1 MCKCLKKV
9 LSAILILSIVFTT
22 DILPSYAYEEDNG
35 YDKLSI
41 NVKEAQPG
49 QETLV
54 GDQVTLIAE
63 ASGGDGSYE
72 YQFTLENGEDITV
85 VQDYSNLS
93 QYTFTAEQQGNYVFQ
108 VTVKDGTEQTETCAY
123 ELEAKMPEN
132 NDMNE
137 PDSTSEDNELD
148 NVDIPTEVDETTN
161 GEQPGRVDE
170 PKDTKLPT
178 EVNTLEQPKE
188 RLEIKESDNT
198 NVLQG
203 YLSSDSGST
212 VSVGQEITLTA
223 LYNGGIGKVEYRFTE
238 EYNGVAKTVKV
249 FSEDATYTF
258 KATQPGIHIY
268 HLAVRDEGGQA
279 LSTKYSINVVV
290 PSNKK
295 LSGKLVSSSGTTANV
310 EEEVTLTADCAGGYG
325 KVEYRFTEEYNG
337 VAKTV
342 KAFSEDTTY
351 TFEATQPG
359 IHTYHLAVRDEEG
372 QSLSTKYSINVVVPS
387 NKKLSGKLVSSSGT
401 TANVEEEVT
410 LTADCAGGYG
420 KVEYRFTEEY
430 NGVAKTVKAFSE
442 DTTYTFEAT
451 QPGIHTYHL
460 AVRDEEGQSLSTKYS
475 INVVVPSNKK
485 LSGKLVSSSGTT
497 ANVEEEVT
505 LTADCAG
512 GYGKVEYRFTEE
524 YNGVAKTVK
533 AFSEDTTYTFK
544 ATQPGI
550 HTYHLAVRD
559 EEGQSLSTKY
569 SISVIVPAEKKLH
582 ATLKSDM
589 GVSADVGTNVTL
601 YASYTGGY
609 DDIEFRFTEVY
620 NGVAKTVQAYGD
632 EDTYSFRATNPG
644 VHKFNLAVRDSEGQ
658 VTSVSYSITVTV
670 PVEKQL
676 YGTLTSNKTTR
687 EYVDRIVTLTGG
699 YSGGYG
705 DVEYRFTEVYNG
717 VAKTV
722 QAYSENNEYT
732 FRTTKPGVH
741 TYYLALRDKEGQIA
755 NATYSITVVVH
766 PDYKLTG
773 TFTKNVSQTVKE
785 NVAVTL
791 TANASK
797 GYGAPYLYRFTE
809 TYNGKSKTV
818 QNYSTDNTY
827 SFTISGGG
835 IHKYTVA
842 IQDCEGQTIS
852 YSLTISVGKNGWYY
866 ENGYKFYYKDNVKQ
880 LDLDGILPKQSSY
893 YIKVNRTA
901 CTITVYAKDG
911 NNGYIIPVKRFACS
925 VGLPST
931 PTPTGTYYTS
941 DKYRWHTLMGPSYGQ
956 YCTRV
961 VNGIFF
967 HSVAGYNMTSY
978 NLNARDYN
986 NLGSPAS
993 HGCIRLCVR
1002 DAKWIYDN
1010 CSSGTRVTIYDSSDP
1025 GPLGK
1030 PSTIKIPSWQN
1041 WDPTDPNL

>member
-1 MCKCLKKV
+1 M
-9 LSAILILSIVFTT
+9 
-22 DILPSYAYEEDNG
+22 
-35 YDKLSI
+35 
-41 NVKEAQPG
+41 
-49 QETLV
+49 
-54 GDQVTLIAE
+54 
-63 ASGGDGSYE
+63 
-72 YQFTLENGEDITV
+72 
-85 VQDYSNLS
+85 
-93 QYTFTAEQQGNYVFQ
+93 
-108 VTVKDGTEQTETCAY
+108 
-123 ELEAKMPEN
+123 
-132 NDMNE
+132 
-137 PDSTSEDNELD
+137 
-148 NVDIPTEVDETTN
+148 
-161 GEQPGRVDE
+161 
-170 PKDTKLPT
+170 
-178 EVNTLEQPKE
+178 
-188 RLEIKESDNT
+188 
-198 NVLQG
+198 
-203 YLSSDSGST
+203 
-212 VSVGQEITLTA
+212 
-223 LYNGGIGKVEYRFTE
+223 
-238 EYNGVAKTVKV
+238 
-249 FSEDATYTF
+249 
-258 KATQPGIHIY
+258 
-268 HLAVRDEGGQA
+268 
-279 LSTKYSINVVV
+279 
-290 PSNKK
+290 
-295 LSGKLVSSSGTTANV
+295 
-310 EEEVTLTADCAGGYG
+310 
-325 KVEYRFTEEYNG
+325 
-337 VAKTV
+337 
-342 KAFSEDTTY
+342 
-351 TFEATQPG
+351 
-359 IHTYHLAVRDEEG
+359 
-372 QSLSTKYSINVVVPS
+372 
-387 NKKLSGKLVSSSGT
+387 
-401 TANVEEEVT
+401 
-410 LTADCAGGYG
+410 
-420 KVEYRFTEEY
+420 
-430 NGVAKTVKAFSE
+430 
-442 DTTYTFEAT
+442 
-451 QPGIHTYHL
+451 
-460 AVRDEEGQSLSTKYS
+460 
-475 INVVVPSNKK
+475 
-485 LSGKLVSSSGTT
+485 
-497 ANVEEEVT
+497 
-505 LTADCAG
+505 
-512 GYGKVEYRFTEE
+512 
-524 YNGVAKTVK
+524 
-533 AFSEDTTYTFK
+533 
-544 ATQPGI
+544 
-550 HTYHLAVRD
+550 
-559 EEGQSLSTKY
+559 
-569 SISVIVPAEKKLH
+569 
-582 ATLKSDM
+582 
-589 GVSADVGTNVTL
+589 

-670 PVEKQL
+670 PLEKQL
-676 YGTLTSNKTTR
+676 HGTLTSNKTTR
-687 EYVDRIVTLTGG
+687 EYVDRMVTLTGE

-732 FRTTKPGVH
+732 FRTTKPGIH

-755 NATYSITVVVH
+755 TVTYSMTVVVH